1 MRCYVMTSGGRGMTR
16 LLTMKEAAK
25 LAGISVSTLW
35 RMRKETP
42 LKTVRLVK
50 REMVQEPI
58 FLDWLANRTLDST
71 ESK

>member
-1 MRCYVMTSGGRGMTR
+1 MTSGGRGMTR

-25 LAGISVSTLW
+25 LANISVVTLW

-50 REMVQEPI
+50 REMVQESI
-58 FLDWLANRTLDST
+58 FMDWLVNRTLDSN

>member
-1 MRCYVMTSGGRGMTR
+1 MTR

-25 LAGISVSTLW
+25 LANISVVTLW

-50 REMVQEPI
+50 REMVQESI
-58 FLDWLANRTLDST
+58 FMDWLVNRTLDSN

>member
-1 MRCYVMTSGGRGMTR
+1 MQLGWLSMTR

>member
-1 MRCYVMTSGGRGMTR
+1 MTR

-35 RMRKETP
+35 RMSKETP

>member
-1 MRCYVMTSGGRGMTR
+1 MQSGWPSMTR

-58 FLDWLANRTLDST
+58 FLDWLTNRTLDST
-71 ESK
+71 ESE